1 MQYRLVY
8 DVLNDGFPWF
18 GVVFATVP
26 LLLAVASFLEI
37 LKRVQRKQSPS
48 APGHRVSG
56 LEAAPFVLVLVLF
69 LFTGSVAAV
78 FASLTYDGFMQRQRC
93 KEWARAGKYEITEGT
108 VTDYQYR
115 KAGPAFRVAGLSFD
129 LLDRSGGF
137 TGRFNVPG
145 ATQDSLREGLPI
157 RLAHQE
163 GYILRVEIAR

>member
-26 LLLAVASFLEI
+26 LLLAVASLLEI
-37 LKRVQRKQSPS
+37 LQRVRRKQAIST
-48 APGHRVSG
+48 PGHRASG
-56 LEAAPFVLVLVLF
+56 FAAAPFVLVLVLF
-69 LFTGSVAAV
+69 LFTGSVGAV

-93 KEWARAGKYEITEGT
+93 KEWARAGKYQLTEGT
-108 VTDYQYR
+108 VTGYHYR

-129 LLDRSGGF
+129 LLDRSAGF
-137 TGRFNVPG
+137 TGQFNVPG
-145 ATQDSLREGLPI
+145 VTLDSLREGLPI

-163 GYILRVEIAR
+163 RYILRVEIAR